1 MPFTEKSQKPTIH
14 EYAKLNAGDVSPHHE
29 KACTYSRQ
37 VQVIPNQRVI
47 KQKHRR
53 WRQRINEQIE
63 IARMLDLPMTQA
75 LTINW
80 EQICGAKELS
90 KSIQSAFLRR
100 LLRLSRRLRFELAY
114 IWVIAFGTKVGLHAH
129 MMFYW
134 PQRFLRDLVLEVHRL
149 TQDPTA
155 IHIQS
160 INLNDQ
166 RDYHWGKYL
175 ADHIIKH
182 SYCSQNRNFGCSRN
196 LRIPRSFC
204 EL

>member
-14 EYAKLNAGDVSPHHE
+14 GYAKLNAGDVSPHHE

-63 IARMLDLPMTQA
+63 IARMLDLPMTPA

-196 LRIPRSFC
+196 LRIPR
-204 EL
+204 

>member
-1 MPFTEKSQKPTIH
+1 MPFTEKSHKPTIH
-14 EYAKLNAGDVSPHHE
+14 GYVKPNAGDVLPHHE
-29 KACTYSRQ
+29 IACAYSTQ
-37 VQVIPNQRVI
+37 VQAIPNQRAI

-53 WRQRINEQIE
+53 WGQRINEQVE

-80 EQICGAKELS
+80 EQICGAKELC

-114 IWVIAFGTKVGLHAH
+114 IWVIAFGTKVGLHSH
-129 MMFYW
+129 MMLFW
-134 PQRFLRDLVLEVHRL
+134 PQRFLRDLVRELHRL

-160 INLNDQ
+160 INLNEQ
-166 RDYHWGKYL
+166 RDYHWGNYL

-182 SYCSQNRNFGCSRN
+182 TYCSQNRNFGCSRN
-196 LRIPRSFC
+196 LTIPC
-204 EL
+204 

>member
-14 EYAKLNAGDVSPHHE
+14 GYAKLNAGDVSPHHE
-29 KACTYSRQ
+29 KACTFSRQ
-37 VQVIPNQRVI
+37 VQVLPNQRVI

-134 PQRFLRDLVLEVHRL
+134 PQRFLRDPVFEVHRL

-196 LRIPRSFC
+196 LTIPR
-204 EL
+204 